1 MSEHDR
7 SVDPGPSPG
16 PTPGPSNV
24 MLFGDPAVELSAN
37 RTAMSFERTRMSTDR
52 TLMSV
57 IRTSLSLIGF
67 GFTIF
72 QFFKGLSK
80 KPALHGV
87 VTDQSARNFGLS
99 LIVLGVG
106 LLIAGLIGHVRLIGQ
121 RRPRRRRLLAL
132 ELLHSGP
139 QYRTSPTATVAVL
152 LLIVGLGALLGMLWR
167 AGPFG

>member
-7 SVDPGPSPG
+7 SAAPGPSPG
-16 PTPGPSNV
+16 PTNV

-80 KPALHGV
+80 QPTLHGV

-121 RRPRRRRLLAL
+121 LRARRQRLLAL
-132 ELLHSGP
+132 GLLHSGP